1 MMSNDFEK
9 AFGDFME
16 RREYDQAENALFAM
30 VRIAFTA
37 GWLAA
42 GGDPPQPQKKHAGN
56 KTSPASY
63 PSTRHIGNDRGNGA
77 TSWQR
82 RKNFGGNRFCF
93 TATARK
99 S

>member
-42 GGDPPQPQKKHAGN
+42 GGDPPQPQKIYQLLH
-56 KTSPASY
+56 KTDLDPTAID
-63 PSTRHIGNDRGNGA
+63 TDIG
-77 TSWQR
+77 TE
-82 RKNFGGNRFCF
+82 
-93 TATARK
+93 
-99 S
+99 